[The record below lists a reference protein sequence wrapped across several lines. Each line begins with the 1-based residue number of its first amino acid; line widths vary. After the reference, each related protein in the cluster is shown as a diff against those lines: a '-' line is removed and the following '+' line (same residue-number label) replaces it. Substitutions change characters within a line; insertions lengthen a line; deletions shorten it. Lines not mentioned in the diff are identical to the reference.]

1 MEGKKLLILGAGGH
15 GKSVAEA
22 ALLSGDWINIAFLD
36 DSWPTTNSVL
46 GFPVLAKLEALSSLS
61 SQYSA
66 GIVAIGNNKIRQVY
80 VTLLEQVGLPLVSI
94 IHPAASVSASAKI
107 GVGTT
112 IMASARVGVDA
123 SLGKG
128 CIVNSHA
135 TVDHDVTL
143 NDFVH
148 IGIGVHLAGGVKV
161 GLRAWLQAGI
171 CAGYHV
177 IVSDDEVCTVGTI
190 LQKM

>member
-1 MEGKKLLILGAGGH
+1 MEEKKLLILGAGGH

-22 ALLSGDWINIAFLD
+22 ALLSGDWTNIAFLD
-36 DSWPTTNSVL
+36 DSWPTTESVL
-46 GFPVLAKLEALSSLS
+46 GFPVLAKLEALSVLS

-80 VTLLEQVGLPLVSI
+80 LTLLEQVGLPLVSI